1 MKISSS
7 IVITGL
13 LCLCCAAVDL
23 VPGSLFHTG
32 FITDAK
38 AVIGRPLTPMS
49 YAGVARRSVYGGAGY
64 MPAAAIA
71 TTAVV
76 AGAAS
81 AEIASQNAQIQAQQ
95 EVIATQQAAMSSAL
109 PVGATV
115 TQLPAG
121 CTSTTINNVAY
132 SACGGVYY
140 RAAFQGNNLVYVV
153 QTP

>member
-7 IVITGL
+7 IAITGMF
-13 LCLCCAAVDL
+13 CVACAMLDL
-23 VPGSLFHTG
+23 VPGSPVHLG
-32 FITDAK
+32 VITDAK

-49 YAGVARRSVYGGAGY
+49 YAGVARRSVYGGVGY

-81 AEIASQNAQIQAQQ
+81 AEIASQNAQIEAQQ
-95 EVIATQQAAMSSAL
+95 AVIASQQATLSSAV
-109 PVGATV
+109 PVGTMV

-121 CTSTTINNVAY
+121 CSSKTVNDVAY
-132 SACGGVYY
+132 SVCNGVYY
-140 RAAFQGNNLVYVV
+140 RAAFQGNNLVYIV
-153 QTP
+153 QAP